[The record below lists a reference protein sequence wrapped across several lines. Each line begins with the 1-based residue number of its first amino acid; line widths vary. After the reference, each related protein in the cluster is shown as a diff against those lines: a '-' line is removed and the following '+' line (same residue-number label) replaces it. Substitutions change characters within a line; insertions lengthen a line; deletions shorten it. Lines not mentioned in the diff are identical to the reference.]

1 MASPLTKLSL
11 RGRIFAL
18 CATIVTAMIILQSI
32 WLPARERDTLEG
44 ALSQKSLSL
53 SAVLAHSVAEALEYE
68 DKTLMQS
75 FFEGAKADPDFNG
88 ILVTQEDGAVFLAKG
103 EPDIQKA
110 LERMSGESA
119 AAAGL
124 IMGRAPIVREGK
136 TIGHLAVALTTTAA
150 EASAATAQVETLWL
164 GVAVL
169 VPTLILGFLLATSSL
184 KPFTHKIK
192 ELGEVAEAIAGG
204 DIHRTVSEDGSAELV
219 RMSQAMNQANAAIRT
234 AIGAQVQ
241 EEQRRS
247 LAAQEQ
253 GRQQALFSMADDLE
267 SKVKSVVERIHG
279 LIHDLSAQASEMSS
293 VTADTNAQSQQA
305 AQSARVMDES
315 VQIVCDRTA
324 DLDQSSAEINQ
335 QVLAS
340 RETTSKASHVAVTTQ
355 SAVQQLASDTQQ
367 INEVLSLINE
377 IAEQTNLLALNATI
391 EAARAGEA
399 GKGFAVVADEVKS
412 LALKTQQ
419 ATEEITHR
427 IAATRK
433 ATDQTVASID
443 EIQAAIRE
451 VEHFSEVI
459 AQAADHQGRTLAE
472 VNASVRSAT
481 DGSAQVAGFMEHLS
495 DGVVETQQAAQAVDQ
510 SARALTQMS
519 NDLQSTLDG
528 FLGELRSSAQA

>member
-1 MASPLTKLSL
+1 MATPLSNLSI

-18 CATIVTAMIILQSI
+18 CATIVTAMVVFQTV
-32 WLPARERDTLEG
+32 WFPAREVSTLTE
-44 ALSQKSLSL
+44 ALSQKSVSL
-53 SAVLAHSVAEALEYE
+53 SKVLAHSVAEALEYD
-68 DKTLMQS
+68 DKALMQK
-75 FFEGAKADPDFNG
+75 FFEGAKADPDFG
-88 ILVTQEDGAVFLAKG
+88 GVLVTNGEGDVFLSEGPAAG
-103 EPDIQKA
+103 AEAMKA
-110 LERMSGESA
+110 MSGESA
-119 AAAGL
+119 AADGL
-124 IMGRAPIVREGK
+124 LMARAPIVREGK

-459 AQAADHQGRTLAE
+459 AKSVAHQGSTLAE
-472 VNASVRSAT
+472 VNASVQSAT
-481 DGSAQVAGFMEHLS
+481 DGSAQVTDYMGHLS
-495 DGVVETQQAAQAVDQ
+495 GGVTETQQAAQAVDH
-510 SARALTQMS
+510 STRSLTQMS
-519 NDLQSTLDG
+519 QELESTLDG
-528 FLGELRSSAQA
+528 FLGELRSSARA